1 MPNSS
6 LQDKYF
12 KVPDKVFNKINQTL
26 RTITVNDE
34 HAKGFKRAKDIVS
47 DRKVSYAQ
55 MKRLKNYFD
64 SYQGDGSDDEYKL
77 IGGKTTNLW
86 VDKTLGS
93 NRDSIKQSKKAKMDA
108 GMENQF
114 IKTHEKDRDNANPTN
129 PDSGMI
135 DVTKGSTL
143 KNVMSGDAIYKSSDR
158 KTEAYNKEIQS
169 IKYLIEYM
177 NKNKNN

>member
-12 KVPDKVFNKINQTL
+12 NVPDKVFNKVNQAL
-26 RTITVNDE
+26 KMVITNDD
-34 HAKGFKRAKDIVS
+34 HAKGVKRAKDIVS

-64 SYQGDGSDDEYKL
+64 SYEGDGSDSEYKL
-77 IGGKTTNLW
+77 IGGKITRLW

-108 GMENQF
+108 GLENQF
-114 IKTHEKDRDNANPTN
+114 IRTHEKDNDNANPTN

-135 DVTKGSTL
+135 DITKGKVSDKIL
-143 KNVMSGDAIYKSSDR
+143 RGDEIYKSSVR
-158 KTEAYNKEIQS
+158 KTEAYNKEIES

-177 NKNKNN
+177 NRK